1 MDLSSLSTASQVR
14 SAANLLRDAA
24 TRLQTQLEVS
34 NAFLGQ
40 VAQLQPAA
48 RLLPA
53 SDALF
58 TCDVSFPGMRVPSL
72 ADVQIVV
79 GPNVTV
85 RNTAACSKHLVAR
98 CAEPLPNMFAGGCVS
113 YRRRRT
119 R

>member
-79 GPNVTV
+79 GPNATV
-85 RNTAACSKHLVAR
+85 RSLLHAPSISWADALSHC
-98 CAEPLPNMFAGGCVS
+98 NMFAGGCVS